1 MAHPQETREKLRR
14 SYIFGQMSLE
24 IASAQAGVAFATA
37 RRWKRKHRTQAMT
50 GTSYAPLTL
59 WPVMDLKRLAAP
71 FSPG

>member
-24 IASAQAGVAFATA
+24 IASAQAAWHLRQLAAG
-37 RRWKRKHRTQAMT
+37 RRKHRTQAMT

-59 WPVMDLKRLAAP
+59 WPGMVLRRLAEP

>member
-37 RRWKRKHRTQAMT
+37 RRWQAMT

-59 WPVMDLKRLAAP
+59 WPGMVLRRLAEP